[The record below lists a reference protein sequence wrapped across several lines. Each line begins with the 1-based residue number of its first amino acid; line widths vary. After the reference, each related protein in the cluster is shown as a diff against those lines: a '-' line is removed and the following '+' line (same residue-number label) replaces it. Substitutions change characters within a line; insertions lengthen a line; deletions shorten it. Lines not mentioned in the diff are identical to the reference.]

1 MRRYETFV
9 ITDPD
14 ISQEEREPVFERVKE
29 LITQQEGF
37 LVFEDV
43 WGERKL
49 AYQIKKKERGHYVR
63 FDYCGL
69 APLVNEI
76 ERFFRIDDRALKYM
90 TVVLDKDVDLEK
102 VKEEKAAAESQ
113 REAELAAQETPEE
126 TESAELQQEEVA
138 AAEEEKKE
146 ITEQEPQVAE
156 AVQDPQVA
164 EAVQDPQVAEAVQE
178 PQVAEAVQEPQVE
191 EEVQASDS
199 TDSAEKTTPAEKKE
213 EA

>member
-9 ITDPD
+9 IIDPD
-14 ISQEEREPVFERVKE
+14 ISQEQRAPVIERVNE
-29 LITQQEGF
+29 LITQHDGF
-37 LVFEDV
+37 LVYEDV

-49 AYQIKKKERGHYVR
+49 AYEIKKKERGFYVR

-90 TVVLDKDVDLEK
+90 TALLDKDVDLEK

-113 REAELAAQETPEE
+113 RESEPAPTEGPEE
-126 TESAELQQEEVA
+126 TESAEINQEEAAAQEQQEA
-138 AAEEEKKE
+138 AAEEEQEGKLG
-146 ITEQEPQVAE
+146 TEPQT
-156 AVQDPQVA
+156 
-164 EAVQDPQVAEAVQE
+164 
-178 PQVAEAVQEPQVE
+178 E
-191 EEVQASDS
+191 EEAQASD
-199 TDSAEKTTPAEKKE
+199 TAESAEEPPSAEKKE

>member
-9 ITDPD
+9 IIDPD
-14 ISQEEREPVFERVKE
+14 IPQEQCEPVLERVRE
-29 LITQQEGF
+29 LITQQDGF

-43 WGERKL
+43 WGERKM
-49 AYQIKKKERGHYVR
+49 AYAIKKRERGYYVR

-113 REAELAAQETPEE
+113 REPEPAPPETPPE
-126 TESAELQQEEVA
+126 TESAELVQEQPAEKQEETA
-138 AAEEEKKE
+138 APEPPVAEEAPASEP
-146 ITEQEPQVAE
+146 TE
-156 AVQDPQVA
+156 
-164 EAVQDPQVAEAVQE
+164 
-178 PQVAEAVQEPQVE
+178 
-191 EEVQASDS
+191 
-199 TDSAEKTTPAEKKE
+199 SAENTTPVEKKE

>member
-9 ITDPD
+9 IIDPD
-14 ISQEEREPVFERVKE
+14 ITQEEREPLLERVRE
-29 LITQQEGF
+29 LMTQQDGF

-43 WGERKL
+43 WGERKM
-49 AYQIKKKERGHYVR
+49 AYEIKKKDRGYYVR

-102 VKEEKAAAESQ
+102 VKEEKAAAESR
-113 REAELAAQETPEE
+113 RESKTAAAETPDV
-126 TESAELQQEEVA
+126 TESAESVQEIPAENQEETVA
-138 AAEEEKKE
+138 S
-146 ITEQEPQVAE
+146 EP
-156 AVQDPQVA
+156 P
-164 EAVQDPQVAEAVQE
+164 
-178 PQVAEAVQEPQVE
+178 VE
-191 EEVQASDS
+191 EEAPASDTTES
-199 TDSAEKTTPAEKKE
+199 EENTTPVEKKE

>member
-9 ITDPD
+9 IIDPD
-14 ISQEEREPVFERVKE
+14 ISQEQREPVLERVRE
-29 LITQQEGF
+29 LVTQQDGF
-37 LVFEDV
+37 MIFEDV

-49 AYQIKKKERGHYVR
+49 AYEIKKKTRGFYVR

-102 VKEEKAAAESQ
+102 VKEEKALAESQ
-113 REAELAAQETPEE
+113 RESETAPPEG
-126 TESAELQQEEVA
+126 TESAESAQKQPSESPEETPA
-138 AAEEEKKE
+138 PEAPAAEEA
-146 ITEQEPQVAE
+146 P
-156 AVQDPQVA
+156 
-164 EAVQDPQVAEAVQE
+164 
-178 PQVAEAVQEPQVE
+178 
-191 EEVQASDS
+191 ASD
-199 TDSAEKTTPAEKKE
+199 TTESAENTTPVEKKE

>member
-9 ITDPD
+9 IMDPD
-14 ISQEEREPVFERVKE
+14 ITQEEREPVLERVRE
-29 LITQQEGF
+29 LMTQQDGF

-43 WGERKL
+43 WGERKM
-49 AYQIKKKERGHYVR
+49 AYEIKKKERGYYVR

-102 VKEEKAAAESQ
+102 VKEEKAAAESR
-113 REAELAAQETPEE
+113 RESETAAAETPEA
-126 TESAELQQEEVA
+126 TESAELVQEKPAENQEETA
-138 AAEEEKKE
+138 AS
-146 ITEQEPQVAE
+146 EP
-156 AVQDPQVA
+156 P
-164 EAVQDPQVAEAVQE
+164 
-178 PQVAEAVQEPQVE
+178 VE
-191 EEVQASDS
+191 EEAPASDP
-199 TDSAEKTTPAEKKE
+199 TESAENTTPVEKKE

>member
-9 ITDPD
+9 IIDPD
-14 ISQEEREPVFERVKE
+14 TTQEQREPVLERVRE
-29 LITQQEGF
+29 LITQQDGF

-43 WGERKL
+43 WGDRKL
-49 AYQIKKKERGHYVR
+49 AYEIKKKARGFYIR

-90 TVVLDKDVDLEK
+90 TIVLDKDVDLEK

-113 REAELAAQETPEE
+113 REAEPAAQETPPEP
-126 TESAELQQEEVA
+126 ESAAQETPPEPESA
-138 AAEEEKKE
+138 AQETPPEPESAAQE
-146 ITEQEPQVAE
+146 TPQEPESADLDQEQVAE
-156 AVQDPQVA
+156 K
-164 EAVQDPQVAEAVQE
+164 QE
-178 PQVAEAVQEPQVE
+178 EKVEQEPQVE
-191 EEVQASDS
+191 EEAKASD
-199 TDSAEKTTPAEKKE
+199 TTEPAETTTPVEKKE

>member
-9 ITDPD
+9 IIDPD
-14 ISQEEREPVFERVKE
+14 ISQEQREPVLERVRE
-29 LITQQEGF
+29 LMNQQDGF
-37 LVFEDV
+37 MVFEDV

-49 AYQIKKKERGHYVR
+49 AYEIKKKARGFYVR

-69 APLVNEI
+69 TPLVNEI

-113 REAELAAQETPEE
+113 RESESAPPETPEDS
-126 TESAELQQEEVA
+126 TESAEPAPEQPSENQEETA
-138 AAEEEKKE
+138 APEAPAAEEAPASET
-146 ITEQEPQVAE
+146 TE
-156 AVQDPQVA
+156 
-164 EAVQDPQVAEAVQE
+164 
-178 PQVAEAVQEPQVE
+178 
-191 EEVQASDS
+191 
-199 TDSAEKTTPAEKKE
+199 SAETTTPVEKKE